1 MQTTFLVTIV
11 CLCLAVTQQA
21 CGQFGQDDDYWWGY
35 PIARS
40 GNVTYYRNGG
50 AAVHSGVRPFYTGR
64 GYAVPGRQTV
74 YSNGFTVTRIGNRE
88 FYHMSNVPSQSND
101 GSSWNGNFKNYFRNY
116 WRR

>member
-1 MQTTFLVTIV
+1 MQMICRITIA
-11 CLCLAVTQQA
+11 CLCLMVTQQV

-50 AAVHSGVRPFYTGR
+50 SAIHSAVVPIYTDR
-64 GYAVPGRQTV
+64 GYAVPGSQTV

-88 FYHMSNVPSQSND
+88 FYHMRNVPSQST
-101 GSSWNGNFKNYFRNY
+101 GSSTWNGNFKNYFRNY